1 MSVLVVDLDVRPGA
15 ERTLQ
20 SAYVSEF
27 RPAISSQPGFEQVEL
42 LQPAEGG
49 HWLLEIR
56 FADEPARLRWVAT
69 DLHQKVWPLIDNCCD
84 QATPVVYEPA
94 G

>member
-1 MSVLVVDLDVRPGA
+1 MSVLIVDLQVRAG
-15 ERTLQ
+15 EESTLE
-20 SAYVSEF
+20 AVFASEF
-27 RPAISSQPGFEQVEL
+27 RPAISAQPGFDRVDL
-42 LQPAEGG
+42 LRPVDGG

-56 FADEPARLRWVAT
+56 FVDEPARLRWVAT

-84 QATPVVYEPA
+84 EATPVVYQPA